1 MKQPSASNAESFV
14 MCGASHVLPQS
25 QKHNDYM
32 HRGTEGHEPLANRL
46 NGKVPGGTERGLE
59 FVKDFPLDVV
69 MAGVTKWRGEA
80 AFAVN
85 VKTRTSRFIGIN
97 VGREYGK
104 LEKYEVPCT
113 LDADGVKA
121 DRAFL
126 RDWKFGITGNWW
138 QLLIQ
143 CMALAYD
150 DPENPL
156 SEVDAGFVFI
166 DGETRGAEY
175 HEDSRIVSLEEID
188 DAADKMVA
196 AWDRVE
202 EMDRN
207 YKAAAGLT
215 GGLPTQ
221 EGSWCQ
227 YCGAFPHCPSKW
239 SIARSIGSMA
249 PTTGAILSAMTQ
261 EEQGALWQV
270 LRERKKMIEDTM
282 EVLKISAAVQPLPLP
297 NGKQLVM
304 LRMKGGERVDKKEAL
319 RVLKELG
326 ASDDDYAAVIKKS
339 ADYQQAKEIKR

>member
-25 QKHNDYM
+25 SKHNDFMY
-32 HRGTEGHEPLANRL
+32 RGTEGHEPLANRL

-59 FVKDFPLDVV
+59 FVKDFPLDKV

-85 VKTRTSRFIGIN
+85 VKTRSSRLIGIN

-104 LEKYEVPCT
+104 LEKYEIPCT
-113 LDADGVKA
+113 LDADGMKA
-121 DRAFL
+121 DRAFV
-126 RDWKFGITGNWW
+126 RDWKFGVSSNWW

-143 CMALAYD
+143 CMAVAYD

-175 HEDSRIVSLEEID
+175 REDSRIVSLEEID

-202 EMDRN
+202 SMDRAYAN
-207 YKAAAGLT
+207 GDDVDPMT
-215 GGLPTQ
+215 T

-239 SIARSIGSMA
+239 NIARAIGSMA
-249 PTTGAILSAMTQ
+249 PTPVAILSAMTQ
-261 EEQGALWQV
+261 EEQGQLWAI

-282 EVLKISAAVQPLPLP
+282 DVLKASAAVQPLPLP